1 MLISGIQKCTTIDY
15 PEHLSCIVFTPGCNM
30 RCKFCHNPEFV
41 LPEKIKQIKDSFIP
55 EQIFFSF
62 LKSRKN
68 LLEAV
73 VITGGEPTLMADL
86 VDFIKKIKNLGFKVK
101 LDSNGQRP
109 EVLKKLLDNNLVDY
123 IAMDVKA
130 SLEHYNALTGKFVR
144 TDKIKESIKL
154 LNNQKNSKNKYKINY
169 EFRTTMIKGIHNKQ
183 EMLNIGKLIKGADQ
197 LHLQTFRPGNT
208 LDPNFKKYEGYSLN
222 EMHDFA
228 NILKSY
234 ANNISVRS

>member
-41 LPEKIKQIKDSFIP
+41 LPERIKKIKDSFIP
-55 EQIFFSF
+55 EDIFFKF
-62 LKSRKN
+62 LESRKN

-73 VITGGEPTLMADL
+73 VITGGEPTLMVDL
-86 VDFIKKIKNLGFKVK
+86 VEFIRKIKDLGFKVK

-130 SLEHYNALTGKFVR
+130 SLENYNTLTGKFVR
-144 TDKIKESIKL
+144 TDKIKESINL
-154 LNNQKNSKNKYKINY
+154 LKNQNSKHKIIY
-169 EFRTTMIKGIHNKQ
+169 EFRTTMIKDIHDKQ
-183 EMLNIGKLIKGADQ
+183 EMLKIGELIKGADQ
-197 LHLQTFRPGNT
+197 LNLQTFRSGNT
-208 LDPNFKKYEGYSLN
+208 LDPSFKKYDGYNIN
-222 EMHDFA
+222 EMNDFA
-228 NILKSY
+228 EILKSF
-234 ANNISVRS
+234 ANKVSVRN